1 MKHRYYPDYTIWHPR
16 LRATRNDP
24 EQGPAMF
31 AAITGSNH
39 ELH

>member
-24 EQGPAMF
+24 EHGPAMF
-31 AAITGSNH
+31 DAMTGGKH
-39 ELH
+39 VY